1 MSRTIGRS
9 PPVRAYSGQV
19 LRLGTL
25 VIASL
30 LPVGLATGSAVAG
43 GAPPTAGQCRQQW
56 ADLSQL
62 HGENGNPRGPVP
74 ALTGRWAATDRRADR
89 YRETASA
96 DDCGPVIDDFADAW
110 GALESFQYDLYAFDP
125 KADLRG
131 AENDRRHYQGL
142 HSPGEPPN
150 RLSPKLEHAF
160 RVIRHQTTGAIHDL
174 EPALDG
180 AEDVDP
186 QDDTAV
192 KDFLRHARSVKR
204 DSEHIQRMRHP
215 YRVIGDAELDEE

>member
-1 MSRTIGRS
+1 MH
-9 PPVRAYSGQV
+9 
-19 LRLGTL
+19 RLGIL
-25 VIASL
+25 VGASL
-30 LPVGLATGSAVAG
+30 LPIGLAIGSAVAG
-43 GAPPTAGQCRQQW
+43 DAQPTADQCRHQW

-74 ALTGRWAATDRRADR
+74 ALTGRWRATDTRASD
-89 YRETASA
+89 YREHATA
-96 DDCGPVIDDFADAW
+96 DDCGPVIDDFAAAW

-150 RLSPKLEHAF
+150 QLSPKLKRAF
-160 RVIRHQTTGAIHDL
+160 RVIRHETPGAIRDL

-180 AEDVDP
+180 AEDVDV
-186 QDDTAV
+186 QDDAAV
-192 KDFLRHARSVKR
+192 KQFLRDARAVKR
-204 DSEHIQRMRHP
+204 DSSHLQRMRHP